1 MELTP
6 SGKNRWGSRVV
17 ESFLVREGCCLSP
30 ELWGFRGKGGL
41 EVRMNGEEFISP
53 SVLEREV
60 CGGEGLSSEVMSVCL
75 LGRAIFPK
83 K

>member
-1 MELTP
+1 
-6 SGKNRWGSRVV
+6 
-17 ESFLVREGCCLSP
+17 
-30 ELWGFRGKGGL
+30 
-41 EVRMNGEEFISP
+41 MNGEEVISP

-83 K
+83 KGLATIKTKSFWC